1 MKSDLLKRK
10 GIIEDELKVKNKAV
24 EQWAELSEQTFDFAC
39 YSHIWYA
46 NGDDKTKRAILACL
60 GSNLFISNKILKV
73 SYTSYFLSLIKARE
87 AIEKEIER
95 ARTSKK
101 PMFTKQNRQ
110 FMPALSIGLPRLDS
124 NQRPI
129 A

>member
-1 MKSDLLKRK
+1 MVRRLQEVS
-10 GIIEDELKVKNKAV
+10 

-39 YSHIWYA
+39 YAYIWYA
-46 NGDDKTKRAILACL
+46 NGDEKTKRAILACL
-60 GSNLFISNKILKV
+60 GSNLTISNKILKV

-87 AIEKEIER
+87 AIEKEIEY

-101 PMFTKQNRQ
+101 PIFTKQNRH
-110 FMPALSIGLPRLDS
+110 FMPVLSVGLREQGS
-124 NQRPI
+124 NLRPI